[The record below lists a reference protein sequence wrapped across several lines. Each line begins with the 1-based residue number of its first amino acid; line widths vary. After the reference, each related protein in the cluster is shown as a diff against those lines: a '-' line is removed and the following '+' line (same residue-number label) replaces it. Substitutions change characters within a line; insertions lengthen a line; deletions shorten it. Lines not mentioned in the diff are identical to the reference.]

1 MENKEHCKIIKD
13 LLPSYI
19 DELTSE
25 ETKEFIEN
33 HLNECKECTETLE
46 NMKKDFEKEK
56 KEVTNESIKYAKKIN
71 KKIKNLLAIIL
82 IFIIF
87 IFAYFIRNAIIILSL
102 NSKAEELLNTELN
115 NYHLIWTTSTYEDVT
130 RFDIYYKDG
139 LYKRELYNFN
149 PTNKNGEFSKYTEYV
164 NINGEVIIIYEKEKK
179 YRIDENYNQGIMSP
193 QNFTHIEM
201 MVDGPTNF
209 IYHCFNTIITK
220 EEANGEEAYRF
231 KLLFDKN
238 NAMFIN
244 KLTGITSKSKSEISY
259 NGKKFD
265 TNSDV
270 ICEFNCVTDEDVALP
285 NLDGYTLQENVT
297 E

>member
-1 MENKEHCKIIKD
+1 MENKEKCKIVQD
-13 LLPSYI
+13 LLPNYI
-19 DELTSE
+19 DKLTSE
-25 ETKEFIEN
+25 ETNSFVEK
-33 HLNECKECTETLE
+33 HLEECKECNEIIE
-46 NMKKDFEKEK
+46 NMKKDFEKERKELNK
-56 KEVTNESIKYAKKIN
+56 KTIKYAKKIN
-71 KKIKNLLAIIL
+71 KKIKILLAISL

-87 IFAYFIRNAIIILSL
+87 IFLYFIRNAIIILSL
-102 NSKAEELLNTELN
+102 NSKAKELSNAELN

-164 NINGEVIIIYEKEKK
+164 NIDGKVISVYENEKI
-179 YRIDENYNQGIMSP
+179 YRINENYNQIMSP

-209 IYHCFNTIITK
+209 IYHCLNNIITK

-231 KLLFDKN
+231 KLLFDN
-238 NAMFIN
+238 TNAMFIN
-244 KLTGITSKSKSEISY
+244 KSTGITSKSKSEVSY

-265 TNSDV
+265 TNADV
-270 ICEFNCVTDEDVALP
+270 ICEFNCVTDEDVTLP
-285 NLDGYTLQENVT
+285 SLDGYTLQENT
-297 E
+297 IK